1 MFQFPGFAP
10 TIVGTG
16 SSTQW
21 VPPFGDARI
30 NSCLQIPEPYRSLP
44 RPSSPPDSLGIL
56 RSLLSSF
63 AECMCESHNNFYALA
78 YWNCSPKIPF
88 LITLFIRLT
97 LSFALPLVISLSIIK
112 ELCSCG
118 QKGRKKSRSVSNG
131 TAKVEIIFRLAKIFL
146 NFFAF
151 IFELPFWPLGWLH

>member
-10 TIVGTG
+10 TIVGSG
-16 SSTQW
+16 SSTHW

-56 RSLLSSF
+56 RSLFVSF
-63 AECMCESHNNFYALA
+63 AECKCLFYESHLIFLLLPIEIVVRKFRFDNF
-78 YWNCSPKIPF
+78 
-88 LITLFIRLT
+88 FIRLT

-112 ELCSCG
+112 ELYFPWLWA
-118 QKGRKKSRSVSNG
+118 
-131 TAKVEIIFRLAKIFL
+131 AKNPALFQTGLQR
-146 NFFAF
+146 
-151 IFELPFWPLGWLH
+151 

>member
-16 SSTQW
+16 SSIQW

-63 AECMCESHNNFYALA
+63 ADFASSFSQSPRQAPPAVLTTRRLLRSSSFAFLELGKNLTQTFVNHKYYLFALA
-78 YWNCSPKIPF
+78 Y
-88 LITLFIRLT
+88 
-97 LSFALPLVISLSIIK
+97 
-112 ELCSCG
+112 
-118 QKGRKKSRSVSNG
+118 
-131 TAKVEIIFRLAKIFL
+131 
-146 NFFAF
+146 
-151 IFELPFWPLGWLH
+151 